1 MKKLINS
8 LVLSYRHCQFM
19 SVTVEV
25 KQLKR
30 EKAEPEFSAL
40 IISVDENNKEGKT
53 LALAIA
59 LAELVVVDINEDN

>member
-1 MKKLINS
+1 
-8 LVLSYRHCQFM
+8 M